1 MLHEDGHQ
9 AGVAV
14 GYSRHGLK
22 PCHRPLIAGLAEAKL
37 IANYWLRAGNTA
49 CVNGAAEFLRQTV
62 QGLPKHIRI
71 GLPLSSA
78 GDQSVLQCGRAGGA
92 LRSQP

>member
-1 MLHEDGHQ
+1 MGQELFLHLVVD
-9 AGVAV
+9 
-14 GYSRHGLK
+14 
-22 PCHRPLIAGLAEAKL
+22 IAGLAEAKL

-71 GLPLSSA
+71 CAGPIQSFKTLVLSA
-78 GDQSVLQCGRAGGA
+78 PRLALVTLLAEWGR
-92 LRSQP
+92 